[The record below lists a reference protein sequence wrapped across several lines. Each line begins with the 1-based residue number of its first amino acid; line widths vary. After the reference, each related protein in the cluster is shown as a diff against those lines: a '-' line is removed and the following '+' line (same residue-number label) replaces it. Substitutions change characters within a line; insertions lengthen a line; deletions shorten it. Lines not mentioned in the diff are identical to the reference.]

1 MCLAAR
7 FNRLDLR
14 ELSGAAKKM
23 PWTMAA
29 MVLGG
34 LSLIGVPGTAGF
46 ISKWT
51 LVSAAIDE
59 GAPGIALIAVIVLGS
74 LMAVVYIWRIVEAAY
89 FSADGESAAAMS
101 EAPLPMLIITWGVVL
116 ANVYFGLVSRL
127 PMELS
132 RSTAESLLRHLP

>member
-1 MCLAAR
+1 
-7 FNRLDLR
+7 
-14 ELSGAAKKM
+14 
-23 PWTMAA
+23 
-29 MVLGG
+29 
-34 LSLIGVPGTAGF
+34 
-46 ISKWT
+46 
-51 LVSAAIDE
+51 
-59 GAPGIALIAVIVLGS
+59 
-74 LMAVVYIWRIVEAAY
+74 MAVVYIWRIVEAAY